1 LTLGEAMTYG
11 RAAAP
16 RMVQEELIEWRA
28 PVCELWS

>member
-1 LTLGEAMTYG
+1 LTWAEAMTYG

-28 PVCELWS
+28 PVSERWS